1 MPGAQGAAAPTQRAR
16 PGSSALTVLPY
27 GELQLHEGTGR
38 RKKRDQI
45 FLPDRNHRATLGRS
59 PRCPSPPSPSR
70 RAKPPL
76 WSLPYRKAG
85 VWEKSAVSLLFHGQ
99 KHAPSQ
105 GNPTQGPRTQ
115 TETAPVRW
123 WPGGWALRAPTPR
136 GWRWAA
142 PSPRLLPAHPG
153 REPSIP
159 PPPPSPHGCLLND
172 SGTGAETHDL
182 NCLIA
187 LFRALKGQGHF
198 PASTEGKTRPCQ

>member
-1 MPGAQGAAAPTQRAR
+1 MPGAQGAAGPTQRAR

-45 FLPDRNHRATLGRS
+45 FLPDQTGTAELPS
-59 PRCPSPPSPSR
+59 SASWALPRCPSPPSPSG

-99 KHAPSQ
+99 KHATSQ

-123 WPGGWALRAPTPR
+123 WRGGWALRAPTPR
-136 GWRWAA
+136 PLRWAA
-142 PSPRLLPAHPG
+142 PSPRPPREGAVHPPTTPVPPRLP
-153 REPSIP
+153 
-159 PPPPSPHGCLLND
+159 
-172 SGTGAETHDL
+172 
-182 NCLIA
+182 
-187 LFRALKGQGHF
+187 FK
-198 PASTEGKTRPCQ
+198 